1 MTRKCCVSACT
12 KDAKHLFKLPEILTT
27 SWLKVI
33 NRPGW
38 TPSRNSRICS
48 QHFSPNNIVNYRFL
62 RRGAEP
68 LLHKHIFKERNI
80 MNRMCSSVLLS
91 LNATQPEIFSNL
103 DEHVDS
109 NLASHKVAMVKKIVT
124 IYVSLRLKHFCR
136 EKNNNVSNKMIR
148 TKLTKSILFQGQ

>member
-1 MTRKCCVSACT
+1 MIEKGLMHPSHSIDRVVKVTHS
-12 KDAKHLFKLPEILTT
+12 IL
-27 SWLKVI
+27 K
-33 NRPGW
+33 
-38 TPSRNSRICS
+38 
-48 QHFSPNNIVNYRFL
+48 
-62 RRGAEP
+62 P

-136 EKNNNVSNKMIR
+136 EKNNNVLNKMIR